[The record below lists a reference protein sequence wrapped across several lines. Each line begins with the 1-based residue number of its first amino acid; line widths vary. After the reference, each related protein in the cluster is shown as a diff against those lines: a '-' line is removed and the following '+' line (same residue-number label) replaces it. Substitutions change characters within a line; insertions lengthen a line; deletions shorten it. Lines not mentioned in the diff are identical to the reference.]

1 MARIVFLGAGSVEF
15 TKNVLS
21 DLLTLPGLGDSTLV
35 LHDIDAERLATAE
48 AMARWMVDELGLPAV
63 VEAHTERRRAVDGA
77 DYLINEI
84 AVGGY
89 PATKIDFEIPARY
102 GLRQTIADT
111 LGIGGIFRAL
121 RTIPVMVGL
130 GNDLAELAPDA
141 LLLNY
146 TNPMSMIPRAVY
158 EGTAFHNVVGICHS
172 VRDTQARLAG
182 LVGVPVEEIGFVTA
196 GVNHQAF
203 VLTFTHGGEDLYPRL
218 AEVVEADKELRRT
231 VRAEVFRRFGHFPT
245 ESSEHGSEYVP
256 WFLHHDDQVE
266 HFRIPVGI
274 YLRLLEDNLEY
285 VPWFLHHD
293 DQVEHFRIPVGIY
306 LRLLEDNLDT
316 YDETRR
322 RLAAGEGVEIEP
334 TSELASEIIHSIE
347 TGTRRVVHGNVRN
360 DGLITNL
367 PEGACVEVPCLVDR
381 AGVRPTRIGD
391 LPPQLAA
398 LNRAFLNVSELT
410 VRAALEGRR
419 DHVYHAAM
427 LDPNAAATLTLG
439 QIHDLVDDLIEAH
452 GDALPA
458 GIR

>member
-274 YLRLLEDNLEY
+274 YLRLLEDNL
-285 VPWFLHHD
+285 
-293 DQVEHFRIPVGIY
+293 
-306 LRLLEDNLDT
+306 DT